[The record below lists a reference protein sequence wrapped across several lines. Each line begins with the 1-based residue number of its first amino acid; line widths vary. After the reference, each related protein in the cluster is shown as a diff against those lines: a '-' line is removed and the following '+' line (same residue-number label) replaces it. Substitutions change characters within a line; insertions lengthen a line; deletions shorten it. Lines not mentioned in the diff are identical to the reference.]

1 MSGRPEL
8 TTTYRLD
15 TPGLPACTTRLLSS
29 VDPKNPNKPIC
40 NHVFPPLRVTANEL
54 HQTRPIDSRVYSHI
68 ISPAAFSLALDL
80 KRLGVLDIFKDINT
94 LKKQA
99 LAALGFTE
107 PRPKSKAPWEKNTG
121 HPDWVPVHPSLPI
134 AHYTKVVTQPM
145 VGDIR
150 YRLCPRL
157 IDLVA
162 AFIKTG
168 KLEQL
173 PKDLVSKYNE
183 VYNRLEG
190 ISCKDN
196 PDNPD
201 CVQITNLLKEIQLYT
216 ARILAKNGLQRNEA
230 INWNSQAT
238 STGLA
243 ARQQALSAINT
254 DHQQGNLAH
263 VVVKRVVDGK
273 EGYHVTAQ
281 LPFTRDSEGAL
292 YFPAIDGG
300 TNEQLMEARLKGD
313 FVWVLTN
320 QDDLKPGYL
329 DPKTNLVEFYY
340 DGNPNQPKWR
350 GVGNKPYEFVKV
362 GTYSDKPRNPRRTN
376 S

>member
-15 TPGLPACTTRLLSS
+15 TPGLPACTTKLLST

-40 NHVFPPLRVTANEL
+40 NYVFPPLRGSASGSSLSIT
-54 HQTRPIDSRVYSHI
+54 PIDSRIYSLFRDI
-68 ISPAAFSLALDL
+68 RDL
-80 KRLGVLDIFKDINT
+80 RQK
-94 LKKQA
+94 A

-121 HPDWVPVHPSLPI
+121 HPDWGPVHPSLPI

-263 VVVKRVVDGK
+263 VVVKRVVDDKLGFHVIGVLPFRRDK
-273 EGYHVTAQ
+273 EGAIY
-281 LPFTRDSEGAL
+281 
-292 YFPAIDGG
+292 YPAIDGG
-300 TNEQLMEARLKGD
+300 TNEEIMKARLNGE
-313 FVWVLTN
+313 FVWVLTD
-320 QDDLKPGYL
+320 QDDLKAGYL
-329 DPKTNLVEFYY
+329 DHNTGLVDFYY
-340 DGNPNQPKWR
+340 LKNPHQPKWR
-350 GVGNKPYEFVKV
+350 GVGDTPYELAKV
-362 GTYSDKPRNPRRTN
+362 GTYSDKPRPTRRTN